1 MEFSSWLESILL
13 LSNAT
18 ASRKYTKT
26 YYIVCRR
33 RRSRDPREASGIHE
47 ILAENSARLL
57 LLLPSKTYT
66 TKALLFPWFFTGPSL
81 GRYLGRSL
89 LLFLAIVYMI
99 STKNLYRK
107 MRKEFFTLLVL
118 DFQNHIT
125 KDPVLCERLCL
136 TWNTYLLIWDIDQ
149 WRLQKENNHFQ
160 IQIFLYTRFYK
171 PKKYALSNEKQS
183 S

>member
-1 MEFSSWLESILL
+1 MVCYIASLY
-13 LSNAT
+13 SNAT
-18 ASRKYTKT
+18 ASRKYTKN
-26 YYIVCRR
+26 YVLVSSNVVEIQ
-33 RRSRDPREASGIHE
+33 ASGIHE

-81 GRYLGRSL
+81 GRYYLGRSL
-89 LLFLAIVYMI
+89 LLFLAIYMI
-99 STKNLYRK
+99 STKNLHRK

-136 TWNTYLLIWDIDQ
+136 TSNTYMRHRQ
-149 WRLQKENNHFQ
+149 GRHFTKST
-160 IQIFLYTRFYK
+160 LE
-171 PKKYALSNEKQS
+171 S
-183 S
+183 